1 MKILQGVIDV
11 KSVEDLLKAIGDCA
25 VLIDADYIVDL
36 GVVEF
41 AVEKA
46 VKSWKNRKNIA
57 KTLPME
63 ILLYVSATRQ
73 IRDAVKLGVKEGKNK
88 VVVVVLK
95 DECIDKLKELGFEEC
110 EVLKTDEEKVKRIK
124 EFYSIG
130 DEELNVVGVE
140 KLPLLIRERIALFD
154 VFKES
159 F

>member
-11 KSVEDLLKAIGDCA
+11 KSVEDLLKSVGDCA
-25 VLIDADYIVDL
+25 VLIDADYIIDL

-73 IRDAVKLGVKEGKNK
+73 IRDAIRLGVKEGKNK
-88 VVVVVLK
+88 VVVVVLN

-110 EVLKTDEEKVKRIK
+110 EVLKTDEEKVKRVK
-124 EFYSIG
+124 EFYNIG

-154 VFKES
+154 VFKE
-159 F
+159 

>member
-46 VKSWKNRKNIA
+46 VKSWTNRKNIA